1 MKKKI
6 WLRGLVGV
14 GVLASLILL
23 VACGGPTKKAATPTL
38 NVTMGLSDEEWKVM
52 NQDVLPAFEKE
63 SGIKVNAIQMEA
75 ADVAKKLQASVAA
88 KKNDI
93 DVISQDVNTTAQL
106 VADGYMADL
115 SDQTKIIP
123 SSTYPIQKQVG
134 VFNGKTYFLPYR
146 PNVEI
151 NYYNKTKFDK
161 YGLQP
166 PTNWDELLTVA
177 KTLKAKEG
185 IGRVAFKM
193 SGDVIELVEFI
204 RSAGG
209 DPLNLNDAGTIT
221 ALTYLQKLMPFL
233 SDDTLKGTFSTTNTF
248 LAKDEVYYMPNWP
261 FATNIIVGDG
271 GRKDIHA
278 TAGFA
283 GPKKAVKTLGGEVLG
298 VVKGTKNKTAALKF
312 IKYLESK
319 KVQQLLLK
327 KNGWPSFR
335 ADVTGTVTGWQ
346 APYYQ
351 ATDAALK
358 IAQPLPNVTY
368 MPDVNKLINDI
379 FQETCVQG
387 KDVKTVLQD
396 YQPKLAKIKA
406 EAKKAQ

>member
-209 DPLNLNDAGTIT
+209 DPLNLNDAGTI
-221 ALTYLQKLMPFL
+221 
-233 SDDTLKGTFSTTNTF
+233 D
-248 LAKDEVYYMPNWP
+248 
-261 FATNIIVGDG
+261 
-271 GRKDIHA
+271 RKS
-278 TAGFA
+278 
-283 GPKKAVKTLGGEVLG
+283 
-298 VVKGTKNKTAALKF
+298 VV
-312 IKYLESK
+312 
-319 KVQQLLLK
+319 
-327 KNGWPSFR
+327 
-335 ADVTGTVTGWQ
+335 
-346 APYYQ
+346 
-351 ATDAALK
+351 
-358 IAQPLPNVTY
+358 
-368 MPDVNKLINDI
+368 
-379 FQETCVQG
+379 
-387 KDVKTVLQD
+387 
-396 YQPKLAKIKA
+396 
-406 EAKKAQ
+406 